1 MPIFAVLFLFAF
13 VLAFGVLLVNI
24 PPLLSKL
31 FYKMGLKS
39 IKTVAHDSVK
49 YETYE
54 CGLPVERTGDT
65 KIPIKYY
72 LTAILFIL
80 FDIEIIF
87 MYPWA
92 VSLDQFIGMGHGYY
106 ILGVMGIFLFI
117 FIFGL
122 FWEIKSKALEWE

>member
-1 MPIFAVLFLFAF
+1 MSVLVPILFITVFVVLFGAF
-13 VLAFGVLLVNI
+13 LVFVT
-24 PPLLSKL
+24 SKL
-31 FYKMGLKS
+31 GPKPKQSDLRKE
-39 IKTVAHDSVK
+39 A
-49 YETYE
+49 YE
-54 CGLPVERTGDT
+54 CGLPAQETGSS
-65 KIPIKYY
+65 KVPVKFY

-92 VSLDQFIGMGHGYY
+92 VQFADSITQGYGLQMLIAMG
-106 ILGVMGIFLFI
+106 LFLLV

>member
-1 MPIFAVLFLFAF
+1 MPIGGVIFIVIFIG
-13 VLAFGVLLVNI
+13 AFGAFLIFLANRIGRINKV
-24 PPLLSKL
+24 K
-31 FYKMGLKS
+31 Y
-39 IKTVAHDSVK
+39 DSVK

-54 CGLPVERTGDT
+54 CGLPAYEKKDT
-65 KIPIKYY
+65 KVSVKFY

-92 VSLDQFIGMGHGYY
+92 ITFRDFINSGMGV
-106 ILGVMGIFLFI
+106 LSASAMGIFLLI

-122 FWEIKSKALEWE
+122 FWEIKSKALEWD

>member
-1 MPIFAVLFLFAF
+1 MSELIPILVLTL
-13 VLAFGVLLVNI
+13 VVITFGASLLLIFSRLGPRGGGKVREE
-24 PPLLSKL
+24 
-31 FYKMGLKS
+31 
-39 IKTVAHDSVK
+39 VK
-49 YETYE
+49 GSAYE
-54 CGLPVERTGDT
+54 CGLDVQTTGHT
-65 KIPIKYY
+65 KIPVRFY

-92 VSLDQFIGMGHGYY
+92 ISFLDFVDQGAGLY
-106 ILGVMGIFLFI
+106 ILGVMGVFLFI